1 MLHQGGDAIISCRRF
16 WSLLCLKCSNECCN
30 DTISTQHNQRTMV
43 DEKSVCVNYLKVLCF
58 LLILTYRSP
67 HRRVHVSSVLCY
79 DSLGHIRLI
88 LSISFLRLYC
98 LSFPFSCSTNC
109 QVSLLTWWLVCRRL
123 SPGEMTIQLE
133 WQKEHKWPKETS
145 SDFVSLSM
153 DGLNGDRRQIG
164 RVFVSLEV
172 FWPLIRLEISDDLFS
187 SYLFVV
193 FSFPMSHRLMYLLVV
208 ESSSC
213 SVLAS
218 LGHIRHLFYVR
229 VTLRLLKYYY
239 TG

>member
-1 MLHQGGDAIISCRRF
+1 MQEFF

-43 DEKSVCVNYLKVLCF
+43 DEKRECQLLDEVLCF
-58 LLILTYRSP
+58 LLILTYRS
-67 HRRVHVSSVLCY
+67 VSSPSSSCLVSVVLRQFRTH
-79 DSLGHIRLI
+79 STHFVNLI
-88 LSISFLRLYC
+88 SPSILAF
-98 LSFPFSCSTNC
+98 FFSCPTNC

-123 SPGEMTIQLE
+123 SPGEMTIQLK

-172 FWPLIRLEISDDLFS
+172 FWPLIRLEISDDLFPAIFLSFSPFRCHIGLCICLLS
-187 SYLFVV
+187 SRQAVQ
-193 FSFPMSHRLMYLLVV
+193 
-208 ESSSC
+208 C
-213 SVLAS
+213 SQV
-218 LGHIRHLFYVR
+218 
-229 VTLRLLKYYY
+229 
-239 TG
+239 

>member
-1 MLHQGGDAIISCRRF
+1 MRF
-16 WSLLCLKCSNECCN
+16 
-30 DTISTQHNQRTMV
+30 
-43 DEKSVCVNYLKVLCF
+43 CVSF
-58 LLILTYRSP
+58 SFWLIDLSP
-67 HRRVHVSSVLCY
+67 THRVHVSSVLCY

-88 LSISFLRLYC
+88 LSISFLRLYH
-98 LSFPFSCSTNC
+98 LSFLFPCPTNC

-172 FWPLIRLEISDDLFS
+172 FWPLIRLEISDDLFPAIFLS
-187 SYLFVV
+187 
-193 FSFPMSHRLMYLLVV
+193 FSPFRCHIGLCIYLL
-208 ESSSC
+208 SSRQAVQC
-213 SVLAS
+213 SQV
-218 LGHIRHLFYVR
+218 
-229 VTLRLLKYYY
+229 
-239 TG
+239 